1 MSEKPVASPC
11 TSICM
16 LNEEG
21 LCAGCYRTSEEIRE
35 WSSLDNHQRLDVLI
49 LCGERSQKNNPFY

>member
-1 MSEKPVASPC
+1 
-11 TSICM
+11 M